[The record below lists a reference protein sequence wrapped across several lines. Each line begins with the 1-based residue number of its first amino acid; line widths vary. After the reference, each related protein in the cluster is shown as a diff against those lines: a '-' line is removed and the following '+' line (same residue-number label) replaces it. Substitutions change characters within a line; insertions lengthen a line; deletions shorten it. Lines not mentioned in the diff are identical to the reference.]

1 MDFSS
6 AISLIST
13 MLLMFLVV
21 WTGTA
26 WFIAFHPKFVW
37 RMIQRTDGSA
47 DAPQAFDQRALRV
60 GAVWYGA
67 VGLALI
73 LLSDLYAQV

>member
-6 AISLIST
+6 AIPFISM

-26 WFIAFHPKFVW
+26 WFIALHPSFVW
-37 RMIQRTDGSA
+37 RMIRRTDQSA
-47 DAPQAFDQRALRV
+47 ESPPAFDQRALRF

-73 LLSDLYAQV
+73 LLSDFYK